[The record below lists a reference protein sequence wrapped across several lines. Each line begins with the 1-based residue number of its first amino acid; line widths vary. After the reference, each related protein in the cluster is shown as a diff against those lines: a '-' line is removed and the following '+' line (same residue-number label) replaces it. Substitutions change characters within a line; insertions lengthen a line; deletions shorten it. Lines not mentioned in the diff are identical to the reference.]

1 MKLVA
6 RSSAL
11 ALLVPLG
18 LGAAS
23 IAPAQ
28 SQGPTAGELAAMK
41 AAYRRPA
48 ARPIA
53 NPALVDLGRHLFWD
67 PRVSASGKTACAS
80 CHFSYLGWAVTDP
93 RSRTDS
99 GKLTSR
105 KSQPLIGIGHA
116 TGSRYGWD
124 GGSATLEAQVKGSIA
139 TGSMSMRE
147 TASPVKVE
155 VIEQRIRQI
164 PQYVE
169 KFNAALPGAPV
180 TLDTIAQAIAAYER
194 TFEPGIAAFDHWIA
208 GDEGAIS
215 ESAKRGFV
223 LFNTK
228 TTCFACHSGWRF
240 TDDKFHDIS
249 TSTTDV
255 GRGRELKDDA
265 MMRHAFKT
273 PTLRSVALRPPYM
286 HNASQAT
293 LYDVV
298 KHYEK
303 EPIDRPSRSPFLVP
317 VELSEQERLDL
328 VAFMQ
333 TLTGVPEGEPAPKL
347 PGPRW
352 THDSTAGQERR

>member
-1 MKLVA
+1 MKFA
-6 RSSAL
+6 WIAAL
-11 ALLVPLG
+11 AVVVLLG
-18 LGAAS
+18 LAP
-23 IAPAQ
+23 IAPGEAQ
-28 SQGPTAGELAAMK
+28 NLSASQLAAMK
-41 AAYRRPA
+41 ADYRRPA
-48 ARPIA
+48 AKPVD

-67 PRVSASGKTACAS
+67 PRASASGKTACGT
-80 CHFSYLGWAVTDP
+80 CHLPYLGWAVTDAQ
-93 RSRTDS
+93 SRNDS

-105 KSQPLIGIGHA
+105 KSQALVGLGHA
-116 TGSRYGWD
+116 DAGPYGWA
-124 GGSATLEAQVKGSIA
+124 GTSATLEAQVKSSIA

-147 TASPVKVE
+147 TDTPVKVE
-155 VIEQRIRQI
+155 VIEQRIREV
-164 PQYVE
+164 PEYVA
-169 KFNAALPGAPV
+169 KFNAALPGASI
-180 TLDTIAQAIAAYER
+180 TLDTIAKAIAAYER
-194 TFEPGIAAFDHWIA
+194 TMEPGIAAFDRWIE

-228 TTCFACHSGWRF
+228 TTCFACHTGWRF

-249 TSTTDV
+249 TSTTDM
-255 GRGRELKDDA
+255 GRGRVDKDDV
-265 MMRHAFKT
+265 MMRYAFKT

-303 EPIDRPSRSPFLVP
+303 EPIDRPSRAPLFVP
-317 VELSEQERLDL
+317 AQLTEQERLDL

-347 PGPRW
+347 PELFTSSIR
-352 THDSTAGQERR
+352 